1 MFDLKGGLCSAC
13 RTASAAEASERKKR
27 TATAATQGDVQKVWL
42 TTETTIAN
50 MDFERLGILTAECA
64 FGMNAFKDLF
74 AGVRDVVGGRSDAVQ
89 KTLKDSREVVF
100 QELRIQAF
108 ELGADAI
115 IAVDLDYVELSTAG
129 SMLLLVGSGT
139 AVKFQ

>member
-1 MFDLKGGLCSAC
+1 
-13 RTASAAEASERKKR
+13 
-27 TATAATQGDVQKVWL
+27 
-42 TTETTIAN
+42 
-50 MDFERLGILTAECA
+50 
-64 FGMNAFKDLF
+64 
-74 AGVRDVVGGRSDAVQ
+74 
-89 KTLKDSREVVF
+89 VF